1 MRTRRG
7 SSFQLI
13 VNAQS
18 SWAKQ
23 ELLIAI
29 VVSGRVIVPPS
40 AGEPAARSAIQLSS
54 LLPSHSSLSSS
65 VLQPYRTFAPLQSM
79 TRNSAISVSSRQS
92 LLGS

>member
-1 MRTRRG
+1 MWTRRG
-7 SSFQLI
+7 SSSQLI

-79 TRNSAISVSSRQS
+79 KQTGKIVVKIQEC
-92 LLGS
+92 